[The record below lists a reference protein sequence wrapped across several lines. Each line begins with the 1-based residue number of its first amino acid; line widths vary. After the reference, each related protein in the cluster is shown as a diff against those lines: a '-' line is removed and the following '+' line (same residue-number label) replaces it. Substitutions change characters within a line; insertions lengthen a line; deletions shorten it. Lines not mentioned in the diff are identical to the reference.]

1 MAAAGVVVTFAEQA
15 QSAERGRIES
25 KAVSQRTFK
34 RVARLLF
41 AGGMAEQP
49 FKARGAEFAKGELV
63 GWFGPDEFGDEQ
75 SQAHGGCVL
84 LGWGRPKSVP

>member
-1 MAAAGVVVTFAEQA
+1 MAVAGVVVTFAKQA
-15 QSAERGRIES
+15 QGAERSLVEA

-41 AGGMAEQP
+41 AGSVGNQP
-49 FKARGAEFAKGELV
+49 FKAGSAELAKGELV
-63 GWFGPDEFGDEQ
+63 GRLWPDEFRAAQ

-84 LGWGRPKSVP
+84 LGWGTPKSVP